1 MTIYNFSAGPATLP
15 KPVLEKA
22 QAELLN
28 YQDSGMSVLE
38 MSHRSPEFDKIVKDA
53 EATLRELMAIP
64 DNYKVIFLQGGA
76 STQFTMVPLNLAQGK
91 KAYYLVG
98 GSWGKKAYTE
108 AVKLSKTIPFEPIL
122 LASSEET
129 VYDHIPSFDPA
140 TIDPEAAY
148 VHLTTNNTIEGTS
161 IYDLP
166 DTNGVPI
173 VADMSSNILAARY
186 NVEDFA
192 LIYAGAQKNIGPAGV
207 TVVIVREDFLND
219 QPQLSAMLDYRIQA
233 EAGSLYNTP
242 PCFNIY
248 ISKLVFDWI
257 KNEIGGVDK
266 MAEIQREKSG
276 LLYDYIESSDFYTNP
291 VKDAKDR
298 SVCNIPFVTPS
309 KELDAK
315 FVAEADALGFKN
327 IKGHRSVGGM
337 RASVYNAFP
346 RQGVLDLIDFM
357 KKFEAENKSLGKEM
371 EIRQAFPNEI
381 GAIMTVIESARTAL
395 AEAGS
400 TQWQGADGYPTE
412 ETIFDDVLNGQAYVG
427 IVDGQIVSYAA
438 VIVDGDPAYD
448 KIYDGDWKHHNKRY
462 ITFHRIAVLSEF
474 TGQGIAQTFI
484 QGLIE
489 GTDAHDFRCDTH
501 EKNTVMQHILEKL
514 GYVYCGKVP
523 IDGERLA
530 YQKIKTK
537 REKAFY
543 QELDEAAHHGIH

>member
-122 LASSEET
+122 LASS
-129 VYDHIPSFDPA
+129 
-140 TIDPEAAY
+140 PEAAY

-248 ISKLVFDWI
+248 ISKLVFDWV

-357 KKFEAENKSLGKEM
+357 KKFEAENK
-371 EIRQAFPNEI
+371 
-381 GAIMTVIESARTAL
+381 
-395 AEAGS
+395 
-400 TQWQGADGYPTE
+400 
-412 ETIFDDVLNGQAYVG
+412 
-427 IVDGQIVSYAA
+427 
-438 VIVDGDPAYD
+438 
-448 KIYDGDWKHHNKRY
+448 
-462 ITFHRIAVLSEF
+462 
-474 TGQGIAQTFI
+474 
-484 QGLIE
+484 
-489 GTDAHDFRCDTH
+489 
-501 EKNTVMQHILEKL
+501 
-514 GYVYCGKVP
+514 
-523 IDGERLA
+523 
-530 YQKIKTK
+530 
-537 REKAFY
+537 
-543 QELDEAAHHGIH
+543 